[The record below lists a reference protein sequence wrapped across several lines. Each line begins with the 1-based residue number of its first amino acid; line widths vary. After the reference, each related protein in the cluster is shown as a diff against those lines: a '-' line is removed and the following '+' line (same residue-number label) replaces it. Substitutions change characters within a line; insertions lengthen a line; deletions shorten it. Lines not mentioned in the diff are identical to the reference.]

1 MLVNLFQIYII
12 LTTIQIVKASKKLID
27 NKMEYYYA
35 PNLCFY
41 NKAPCTN
48 YKIDNLKYKKILNY
62 KVLYK

>member
-41 NKAPCTN
+41 KAPCTN

>member
-1 MLVNLFQIYII
+1 
-12 LTTIQIVKASKKLID
+12 
-27 NKMEYYYA
+27 MEYYYA